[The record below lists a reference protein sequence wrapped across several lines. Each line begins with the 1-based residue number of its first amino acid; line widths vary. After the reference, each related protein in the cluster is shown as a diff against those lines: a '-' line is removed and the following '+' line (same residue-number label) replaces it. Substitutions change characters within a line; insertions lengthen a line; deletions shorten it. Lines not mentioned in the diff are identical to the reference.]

1 MDSPDFA
8 VNNQEQ
14 IRVRNLIYDWTGINI
29 SDRNKHIIAS
39 RLYKRLK
46 HYRVTSV
53 QEYLNILQGTEHP
66 EEKQIFINLLT
77 TNETYFFREY
87 IHFEYLGNILKKLKS
102 LPGTVRFWSAACSTG
117 EEAFSMAMIAA
128 ESLGIEG
135 NWEVIATDINDDVIE
150 KAHLGIYKMD
160 RLADFPREYLE
171 KYCLKG
177 VRTQEN
183 RIKIIEPLRAKVR
196 FLKMN
201 LNEVSPSIGT
211 FHVIFLRNVLIYFD
225 DEKKKHIVDQVSRRL
240 KDKGYLVI
248 SLTESIRQLNT
259 DLVPVGESYYQKPGP
274 PDTKEPDV
282 FL

>member
-8 VNNQEQ
+8 VNSQEQ

-53 QEYLNILQGTEHP
+53 QEYLDILQGGEQP
-66 EEKQIFINLLT
+66 DEKQIFINLLT

-87 IHFEYLGNILKKLKS
+87 IHFEYLANILKKLKTA
-102 LPGTVRFWSAACSTG
+102 PGPIRFWSAACSSG

-128 ESLGIEG
+128 EVLGIG
-135 NWEVIATDINDDVIE
+135 GSWEVIATDINDDVI
-150 KAHLGIYKMD
+150 ATGHGGVYKMD

-183 RIKIIEPLRAKVR
+183 KIKIIEPLRAKVR

-201 LNEVSPSIGT
+201 LNEVSSAIGT

-240 KDKGYLVI
+240 KEKGYLVI

-259 DLVPVGESYYQKPGP
+259 ELVPVGESYYQKPGP
-274 PDTKEPDV
+274 ADAKEPDV